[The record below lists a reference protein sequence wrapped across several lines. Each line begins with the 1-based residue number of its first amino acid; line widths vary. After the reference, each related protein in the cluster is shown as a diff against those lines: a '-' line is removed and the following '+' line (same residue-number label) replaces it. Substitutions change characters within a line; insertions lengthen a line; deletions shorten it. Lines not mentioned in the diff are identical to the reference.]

1 MGIAAR
7 STNTKGYVHFGGD
20 VVSGVEDGIG
30 VKVGSASTGA
40 TAWIEPISDSDT
52 AAIGLRAKGAAAL
65 TLGNSSNTVNIL
77 GSAITLTGAGSP
89 IKGAYSTTFAY
100 AYAALTS
107 GAFAEANIASTTA
120 DIMPGD
126 LFHVELGLTTDA
138 LALMG
143 TRTSTAT
150 ASRVV
155 LVLGNIASTAF
166 GATNSGT
173 GRITWLDLT

>member
-1 MGIAAR
+1 MNAR
-7 STNTKGYVHFGGD
+7 STNTKGYVHYGGD
-20 VVSGVEDGIG
+20 IVSGVEDGIG
-30 VKVGSASTGA
+30 VKLGSASTGGSVL
-40 TAWIEPISDSDT
+40 IEPLSDSDT
-52 AAIGLRAKGAAAL
+52 AALTLSAKGAAAL
-65 TLGNSSNTVNIL
+65 TLGNSSNTISIT
-77 GSAITLTGAGSP
+77 GSAVTITGAGSA

-143 TRTSTAT
+143 TRTSTAS